1 MRGATANRAAGPH
14 PGDPVLPCGPMA
26 PTPRHSSGGRFRV
39 RDLLPFGP
47 GRHPRPRPFVEMA
60 QVLWENRDNLP
71 YAWRILTRG
80 VCDGCSLGP
89 RGLRDDVIAG
99 VHLCM
104 TRLKLL
110 RLNTMGPI
118 PEARLGDLAGLRAMG
133 NPELHRLGRL
143 PWPLIHRAGSG
154 RLDRLSW
161 DEALAVVAEELRD
174 VPGERMGFF
183 ATSRGLVNETYFA
196 FQKAARLL
204 GSNHV
209 DLCARLCH
217 AASVAGLKDTLGIPA
232 PTCSLKDLIGAD
244 LVVILGSHLANNQ
257 PVTTKYLCYAK
268 RRGTRI
274 LVVNPMREP
283 GLERYWVPSDLRS
296 ALFGTRLMDDF
307 FQVAVGGD
315 IAFLHGVLKRLIE
328 SGGLDREF
336 IAART
341 AGFDALER
349 LLAATSW
356 ESLEEAAG
364 LPRAEMLRFADQYAR
379 AKTAVFVYSMGLT
392 QHRFGVD
399 NVKALVNLA
408 LARGMVG
415 RERCG
420 IMAIRGHSGVQ
431 GGGECGVDPDK
442 LPGGFE
448 VANDEDRRRFE
459 TLWDHP
465 LPAWKGHRTLQ
476 MLEAAHRGEL
486 DLLYSLGGNLLETMP
501 DRDYMRAAL
510 ARVRFRI
517 HQDIVLNT
525 SSLLEGGTVLLLPA
539 QTRYETPG
547 GGTATSTERR
557 IRFTPEIAGPRIAEA
572 RPEWEIPVRVARA
585 VRPALA
591 SRLAWRGTADIRRE
605 MARAMPLYAGV
616 EELAGEGQ
624 WVQWGGERLYAD
636 GFPRM
641 PEGRARFT
649 PVPVPR
655 IEIPPGAFYLT
666 TRRGKQFNSMAQGR
680 RDFLMGSDRRDDVLI
695 HPDDAA
701 ALGVA
706 DGDRVRLRS
715 EVGAWEGRA
724 KLAPMKARHLQ
735 TYWPETNGLI
745 PRRFDP
751 VSGEPDYNAVVTV
764 ERVEGAAE
772 PAGSPARSRRAPA

>member
-1 MRGATANRAAGPH
+1 M
-14 PGDPVLPCGPMA
+14 D
-26 PTPRHSSGGRFRV
+26 SSGGRFRH

-47 GRHPRPRPFVEMA
+47 RRHPRPRPFVEMA
-60 QVLWENRDNLP
+60 GVLWENRDNLP

-89 RGLRDDVIAG
+89 RGLRDDVIPG

-104 TRLKLL
+104 TRLRLL

-118 PEARLGDLAGLRAMG
+118 PDDRLGDLGALRSLG

-143 PWPLIHRAGSG
+143 PYPLIHRAGSG

-161 DEALAVVAEELRD
+161 DEALDIVAEELRD
-174 VPGERMGFF
+174 VPGNRMGFF
-183 ATSRGLVNETYFA
+183 ATSRGLVNETYYA
-196 FQKAARLL
+196 FQKAARLM

-268 RRGTRI
+268 RQGTRI

-315 IAFLHGVLKRLIE
+315 VAFLHGVLKHLIE
-328 SGGLDREF
+328 RGGLDRDF
-336 IAART
+336 IARRT
-341 AGFDALER
+341 TAFDELEA
-349 LLAATSW
+349 LLARESW
-356 ESLEEAAG
+356 ESLEQAAG
-364 LPRAEMLRFADQYAR
+364 LPRADMLRFAEQYAR

-415 RERCG
+415 REKCG

-442 LPGGFE
+442 YPGGFE
-448 VANDEDRRRFE
+448 VANAEDRRRFE
-459 TLWDHP
+459 TLWGHA

-501 DRDYMRAAL
+501 DRAYMGEAL
-510 ARVRFRI
+510 SRVGLRI
-517 HQDIVLNT
+517 HQDIVLN
-525 SSLLEGGTVLLLPA
+525 SSALLPARTVLLLPA

-572 RPEWEIPVRVARA
+572 RPEWEIPVRVATA
-585 VRPALA
+585 ARPALA
-591 SRLAWRGTADIRRE
+591 PLLAWRGTADIRRE
-605 MARAMPLYAGV
+605 MAQAMPLYVGV
-616 EELAGEGQ
+616 EDMTREGQ
-624 WVQWGGERLYAD
+624 WVQWGGERLHVD
-636 GFPRM
+636 GFTHM
-641 PEGRARFT
+641 PGGRARFT

-655 IEIPPGAFYLT
+655 IEIPAGSFYLT
-666 TRRGKQFNSMAQGR
+666 TRRGKQFNSMAQGE
-680 RDFLMGSDRRDDVLI
+680 RDFLMGSEGRSDVLMN
-695 HPDDAA
+695 PADASR
-701 ALGVA
+701 LGVRE
-706 DGDRVRLRS
+706 GDRVRLRS
-715 EVGAWEGRA
+715 EVGEWVGVAR
-724 KLAPMKARHLQ
+724 LAPMKERHLQ
-735 TYWPETNGLI
+735 TYWPETNVLI

-751 VSGEPDYNAVVTV
+751 VSGEPDYNVLVT
-764 ERVEGAAE
+764 
-772 PAGSPARSRRAPA
+772 AGRADTPSQP